1 MKKGQASRT
10 SGIVSG
16 MLLASGD
23 VDIELITYHVNK
35 IIAQN
40 KVSEDWDT
48 SVIVHYFKNKGGWS
62 Y

>member
-10 SGIVSG
+10 SGVVSG

-23 VDIELITYHVNK
+23 VHIELITYHINK

-40 KVSEDWDT
+40 KVSEFWDT
-48 SVIVHYFKNKGGWS
+48 SVIVHYFKNKGG
-62 Y
+62 

>member
-23 VDIELITYHVNK
+23 VDIELITCHVNK

-48 SVIVHYFKNKGGWS
+48 SAIVHYFKNKGG
-62 Y
+62 